1 MLQRITS
8 SQEIL
13 LRYATVQNKTFVCLF
28 VCLRSIEMNNILN
41 SEYYLKKEMIRKG
54 ELQSKKLEREN

>member
-13 LRYATVQNKTFVCLF
+13 VRYATVQNKTFVCLF

-41 SEYYLKKEMIRKG
+41 SEYYLIKEMIRKG
-54 ELQSKKLEREN
+54 ELQ